1 MCVRE
6 NAIFG
11 LYLDGPIWNVCWYSY
26 VDIVIRA
33 VELNNKREMKATV
46 LTWRQNEDLAHL
58 YTYSQAYRD
67 YKLAL
72 LANGSH

>member
-1 MCVRE
+1 MC
-6 NAIFG
+6 A
-11 LYLDGPIWNVCWYSY
+11 
-26 VDIVIRA
+26 DIVTIRA

-72 LANGSH
+72 LANGNH